1 MTARRECRECGAT
14 LCASPWFCSD
24 PCRKAF
30 NNRRLVRGAEL
41 YDLLMCWRYE
51 RALAAKL
58 HVWRAAC
65 RLMAK
70 YRQEDA
76 QARAGRQSW
85 KRPTEILERHV
96 YLSAQSMTGN
106 AGGARRAA

>member
-1 MTARRECRECGAT
+1 MKLCQECGGSTAHK
-14 LCASPWFCSD
+14 LNASFCSD
-24 PCRKAF
+24 HHRKDF

-41 YDLLMCWRYE
+41 YDLLMAWRYE

-70 YRQEDA
+70 YRAEDRD
-76 QARAGRQSW
+76 ARAGRKSW
-85 KRPTEILERHV
+85 NPARVILHRHT
-96 YLSAQSMTGN
+96 YLSAQVMTDN
-106 AGGARRAA
+106 AGGARRVA